1 MTTINDA
8 KAEKGFKVSGL
19 TQKLGQLL
27 GLIILI
33 VIVSVLNPSFLEP
46 LNILNL
52 LCVRYRLIIDCIRY
66 DVCNPD
72 RRH

>member
-8 KAEKGFKVSGL
+8 KAGKGFKVSGL
-19 TQKLGQLL
+19 TQKLGPLL

-52 LCVRYRLIIDCIRY
+52 LRQVSINTDCLWY
-66 DVCNPD
+66 DVCYPD
-72 RRH
+72 GRH